1 MTRDETILL
10 WRRCE
15 EARAQAAGAGASI
28 DEAHRA
34 AKAVWNDWA
43 ESQLIERKKIEAQGK
58 WDLLKRKGETRKRWF
73 QRHSPVMQS
82 WLLQARADFS
92 GLKIVLDPNH
102 DILSSGGD
110 PFYNIRVGGP
120 WIDFRDFI
128 FPGEADFTEAE
139 LSGITYFDQA
149 IFKGPAWFRAV
160 KTNTVNFN
168 NTVFLTQV
176 WFRQAEFSG
185 AGHLGD
191 AVFRDEAD
199 FVAINSKSFFDL
211 SETKF
216 EYLPNFIQ
224 AHFDEAPRLDDLRV
238 VGRVIPLHPR
248 PQRDAPKSR
257 RQGFWRVLRYAGGC
271 FRTWPMRAAR
281 GMWHR
286 LWSADRG
293 APSRWRALKR
303 LAIQGH
309 DTDSE
314 LEFHAREVRAQRFA
328 RDWPLPLAF
337 WRRKAWSGFF
347 RFWFG
352 ILYEIASDFGRSLVR
367 PAALWLFAATL
378 GAIVYVSQSPATI
391 DARAKE
397 RAAGASPV
405 SATLNTAIHAWR
417 GNPKPCYAGEAIPPK
432 DQNGETPAY
441 AGALSPHL
449 KAGTDLANEAWH
461 LAFRNAF
468 ILLDSSGE
476 AAHRSYGCLYGVEL
490 YGGGNPLAI
499 VPSAVSTASAIQK
512 VFSALTIFLFGL
524 ALRNM
529 LKVK

>member
-1 MTRDETILL
+1 
-10 WRRCE
+10 
-15 EARAQAAGAGASI
+15 
-28 DEAHRA
+28 
-34 AKAVWNDWA
+34 
-43 ESQLIERKKIEAQGK
+43 
-58 WDLLKRKGETRKRWF
+58 
-73 QRHSPVMQS
+73 MQS
-82 WLLQARADFS
+82 WLLRARADFS
-92 GLKIVLDPNH
+92 TCKIVLEPNR
-102 DILSSGGD
+102 DISSSRD
-110 PFYNIRVGGP
+110 PFYNFRVGGP
-120 WIDFRDFI
+120 WIDFREFI

-139 LSGITYFDQA
+139 LSGITYFDRS

-168 NTVFLTQV
+168 DTVFLNQV
-176 WFRQAEFSG
+176 WFRQAEFAG

-199 FVAINSKSFFDL
+199 FVAINSRSFFDL
-211 SETKF
+211 SETQF

-224 AHFDEAPRLDDLRV
+224 AHFDEAPRLDDLRF

-248 PQRDAPKSR
+248 PERDTPNSRGQR
-257 RQGFWRVLRYAGGC
+257 FWRALRYAGGC
-271 FRTWPMRAAR
+271 FRTWPMRAVL
-281 GMWHR
+281 GMWQR

-314 LEFHAREVRAQRFA
+314 LEFHAREVRSQRFA

-337 WRRKAWSGFF
+337 WRRKAWSGFS

-352 ILYEIASDFGRSLVR
+352 ILYEIASDFGRSLAR
-367 PAALWLFAATL
+367 QAALWLLAVTL
-378 GAIVYVSQSPATI
+378 GAMVYISQSPATI
-391 DARAKE
+391 EVRAKE
-397 RAAGASPV
+397 RAAGMSPV
-405 SATLNTAIHAWR
+405 SATLGTAIKSWWR
-417 GNPKPCYAGEAIPPK
+417 NPKPCYAGEANRRRTGTAIRLPM
-432 DQNGETPAY
+432 PAHCRRTES
-441 AGALSPHL
+441 L
-449 KAGTDLANEAWH
+449 TDLANEAWH

-476 AAHRSYGCLYGVEL
+476 AAHRPDGCLYGVEL